1 MQTEQV
7 FPEGAQR
14 YDTVYDAYPAPV
26 RLSLS
31 NLSLAHPTTCANH
44 PLVVATWHTATAA
57 TCCVAL
63 IPSGLYYLRVKTH
76 S

>member
-1 MQTEQV
+1 VQTEQV

-31 NLSLAHPTTCANH
+31 L
-44 PLVVATWHTATAA
+44 
-57 TCCVAL
+57 
-63 IPSGLYYLRVKTH
+63 
-76 S
+76 